1 MDIVK
6 KGMEIDMTN
15 KELGELFLE
24 LCEVD
29 ENGYSKELLIDDLV
43 KIDPGFRTSNGC
55 QWARS
60 DQGVIGSKYLIER
73 TKKGNRTYSV
83 KLVGLKAQ
91 TNHNIPSAIRAALQG
106 KPCAVL
112 GTTCNTEI
120 DHKDASYKTLNL
132 TINDFQVLHKSVND
146 AKRQHCKNCKATNSR
161 FDATQLGYKIP
172 YLCGSASFTD
182 SGCKGCYWYDVKEFN
197 KEISKNA

>member
-1 MDIVK
+1 
-6 KGMEIDMTN
+6 MTN

-29 ENGYSKELLIDDLV
+29 ENGYSKEILIDDLV
-43 KIDPGFRTSNGC
+43 KIDPAFRTSNGC

-60 DQGVIGSKYLIER
+60 DTGVLGSKYLIER

-83 KLVGLKAQ
+83 KLVGLKSQ
-91 TNHNIPSAIRAALQG
+91 TNHNIPSTIRTALRG

-132 TINDFQVLHKSVND
+132 TVNDFQM
-146 AKRQHCKNCKATNSR
+146 
-161 FDATQLGYKIP
+161 GYKIP
-172 YLCGSASFTD
+172 YLYGSTSFSD
-182 SGCKGCYWYDVKEFN
+182 SGCRGCYWYDIKEFN
-197 KEISKNA
+197 KEISRNA